1 MPAEYPILS
10 VITVCFNAEKT
21 IERTIKSVLQQTYSG
36 IQHIIIDGSSTDGTM
51 NIINNYRDKIAVV
64 ISEKDAGLYD
74 GMNKGIKTATGD
86 YVYFLNADDE
96 FYSNEVVEK
105 IFDSAEAADVYYGE
119 VMFTDKDGEELG
131 LRSRV
136 TNQRTPEV
144 LHWKGLQ
151 KGMVVSHQAFFVKRK
166 LAGEYDLRYKICS
179 DIDWMINCLKHS
191 SNIINTHLVFAK
203 FAAGG
208 TSKQRQKL
216 AWKERFFILQKHYGV
231 IKNLYNHGLIIIRR
245 IFSKQNY

>member
-1 MPAEYPILS
+1 MPAATPILS

-21 IERTIKSVLQQTYSG
+21 IERTIQSVLQQTYPA
-36 IQHIIIDGSSTDGTM
+36 IQHIIVDGTSSDGTM
-51 NIINNYRDKIAVV
+51 NIINTYKDRIAMV

-74 GMNKGIKTATGD
+74 GMNKGLRAATGD

-96 FYSNEVVEK
+96 FYSNDVVEK
-105 IFDSAEAADVYYGE
+105 IFTSATEADVYYGE
-119 VMFTDKDGEELG
+119 VMFTDMEGKELG

-136 TNQRTPEV
+136 TNQKTPEQ
-144 LHWKGLQ
+144 LDWKGLQ
-151 KGMVVSHQAFFVKRK
+151 KGMVVSHQAFFIKRE
-166 LAGEYDLRYKICS
+166 LAASYDLNYKICS
-179 DIDWMINCLKHS
+179 DIDWMIRCLKHCS
-191 SNIINTHLVFAK
+191 KIINTHFVFAK

-216 AWKERFFILQKHYGV
+216 AWRERFFILQKHYGG
-231 IKNLYNHGLIIIRR
+231 IKNLCNHGLIIIRR